1 MPFISAMFKNHH
13 FSALIC
19 CFALFFAVYFLD
31 AGICRS
37 AATPSGN
44 LVFILDA
51 SGSMGAQIQG
61 KMKIDIAKQVLVD
74 LIKDLPS
81 GVNVGLVAYGH
92 RQKADCNDVEE
103 LAPLEPLDRESL
115 ATKIKALDH
124 MGKTPLTLSVKIVAE
139 SLRTLEDETTIIL
152 VSDGE
157 ETCEGDPC
165 AMVKELKASGIKF
178 VMHVI
183 GFDVTDKEKAQLS
196 CLAEAGGGSYF
207 TAKNAG
213 ELTSA
218 AKKVVE
224 KTEQSSGKLKISA
237 LRNGKP
243 IGAWYEVS
251 KAEADGNGEKINV
264 DSNPVSAGG
273 EEIKLIPGTYDLM
286 IKNQEDAGQP
296 TMKFSGIVIEAGKTV
311 AKIADFS
318 GGMLKVKALRNSKP
332 IGAWY
337 EVFKAEAGGSG
348 EKESVASN
356 PIGDDG
362 ENIKLLPGI
371 YDLVIRNQEDAGNP
385 TMNYPG
391 IFIEAGKTVEKVAN
405 FTGGALMVK
414 ALKNGKP
421 IGAWY
426 EVFKAAEGGSGEK
439 ESVASNP
446 IGNDGENIK
455 LPPGVYDLTIR
466 NQDEDG
472 NPTKDFPSITIEAGK
487 AIEKVAVF

>member
-1 MPFISAMFKNHH
+1 MSLIPVIVKNHY
-13 FSALIC
+13 FPALIC
-19 CFALFFAVYFLD
+19 CLVLFFAVCSLD
-31 AGICRS
+31 VKNCRS
-37 AATPSGN
+37 ATIPSSN

-51 SGSMGAQIQG
+51 SGSMGAEIQG
-61 KMKIDIAKQVLVD
+61 KMKIDIAKEVLVS
-74 LIKDLPS
+74 LIKDLPI

-103 LAPLEPLDRESL
+103 LAPLGPLDREAL
-115 ATKIKALDH
+115 ATKVKTLDH
-124 MGKTPLTLSVKIVAE
+124 RGKTPITLSVQKVAE

-157 ETCEGDPC
+157 ETCAGDPC

-183 GFDVTDKEKAQLS
+183 GFDVTDKEKTQLS
-196 CLAEAGGGSYF
+196 CLAESGGGSYF

-224 KTEQSSGKLKISA
+224 KTEQSSGKLKINA

-243 IGAWYEVS
+243 IGAWYEVF
-251 KAEADGNGEKINV
+251 KAGEDGNGEKISVN
-264 DSNPVSAGG
+264 SNPVSADG
-273 EEIKLIPGTYDLM
+273 EEIKLVPGVYDLT

-296 TMKFSGIVIEAGKTV
+296 TMNFSAIAIEAGKIV
-311 AKIADFS
+311 VKVADFS
-318 GGMLKVKALRNSKP
+318 GGTLKVKAFRNGKP
-332 IGAWY
+332 VGSWY
-337 EVFKAEAGGSG
+337 EVFKAETVTSG

-362 ENIKLLPGI
+362 ESIKLLPGI
-371 YDLVIRNQEDAGNP
+371 YDLTIRNQEDVGNP
-385 TMNYPG
+385 TMNFPA
-391 IFIEAGKTVEKVAN
+391 ILIEAGKTVEKAAN
-405 FTGGALMVK
+405 FAGGALMVK

-426 EVFKAAEGGSGEK
+426 EVFKTEAGGENRGG

-446 IGNDGENIK
+446 IGDEGENIK

-466 NQDEDG
+466 NQDGG
-472 NPTKDFPSITIEAGK
+472 NSTKDFPSITIEAGK
-487 AIEKVAVF
+487 TIEKVAVF